1 MINLPPMR
9 KDRTLLATVTGEP
22 FQPARLYYAIPS
34 KTVVARIFR
43 QMHCMDEDA
52 DNDRWVWLYT
62 DEASKLEFARPR
74 AELPDQVH
82 PIVIGVARFPPSGG
96 MTLQVRSFA
105 RAIAAARFM
114 EAFGAGSSRPELAR
128 GPSPVRPSKSKRKAR
143 VKRKSRRK

>member
-52 DNDRWVWLYT
+52 DNDRWVWRQSSNSPDRVPSFPIKSTPSSSGWLG
-62 DEASKLEFARPR
+62 FRP
-74 AELPDQVH
+74 P
-82 PIVIGVARFPPSGG
+82 
-96 MTLQVRSFA
+96 
-105 RAIAAARFM
+105 AA
-114 EAFGAGSSRPELAR
+114 
-128 GPSPVRPSKSKRKAR
+128 
-143 VKRKSRRK
+143 